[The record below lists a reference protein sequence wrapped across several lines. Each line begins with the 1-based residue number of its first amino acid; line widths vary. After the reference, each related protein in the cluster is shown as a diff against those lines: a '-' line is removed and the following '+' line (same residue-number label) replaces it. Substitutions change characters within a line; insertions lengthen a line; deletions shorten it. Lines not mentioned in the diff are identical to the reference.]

1 MLRARERLRG
11 VFAAAG
17 LGLTIPGPF
26 HELRPGSSVHY
37 AGSLRMHASAEFGV
51 VDGWNRVHDVPN
63 VIVGD
68 SSSDKFAICA
78 LLHIANVRTMAPGS
92 RRRK

>member
-1 MLRARERLRG
+1 MTGETIRELLQRHH
-11 VFAAAG
+11 FE
-17 LGLTIPGPF
+17 PF
-26 HELRPGSSVHY
+26 E
-37 AGSLRMHASAEFGV
+37 MHMSNGDV
-51 VDGWNRVHDVPN
+51 VPVRHPEMALVLKTN

-78 LLHIANVRTMAPGS
+78 LLHIANVRTTASGS